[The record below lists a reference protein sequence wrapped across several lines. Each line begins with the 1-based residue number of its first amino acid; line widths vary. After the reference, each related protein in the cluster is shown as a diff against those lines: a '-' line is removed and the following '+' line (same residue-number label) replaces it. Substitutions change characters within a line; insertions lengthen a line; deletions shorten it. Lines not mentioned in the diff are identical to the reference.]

1 MLLTLP
7 ADDELVGEQLGLAA
21 AAGGCSSWRSA
32 TRPADAAVAAS
43 LSLQQQQQQQQQ
55 QRQ

>member
-55 QRQ
+55 RQ